1 MTALCCLRSL
11 LLVLR
16 ALEHLKSLSEK
27 QPLKANSHSRGS
39 SLAFGKGM
47 LMYLFGVGQID
58 SLGSEISRS
67 QVCYVGSETQDR
79 RDYLGSVICVF
90 KNFFTA

>member
-1 MTALCCLRSL
+1 
-11 LLVLR
+11 
-16 ALEHLKSLSEK
+16 
-27 QPLKANSHSRGS
+27 
-39 SLAFGKGM
+39 M

-67 QVCYVGSETQDR
+67 KVCYVGSETKGG
-79 RDYLGSVICVF
+79 RDYLGSVICVL